1 MVEYQELSLAQMNQA
16 LFDNFIRY
24 QKVTNCWRKEE
35 GQWVIKE
42 DPFIDDWSDDDYH
55 ILVTCL
61 KQTINQ
67 GGFVGGAFY
76 QGKLKGFVSVE
87 AKLFSEENYL
97 DLSSLHVSS
106 DIRGKGIGKKLFEM
120 AKQWAKK
127 QGADKLYISSHSA
140 VETQAFYK
148 AMGCKEARI
157 YNQEHVLNEP
167 FDCQLEC
174 KL

>member
-1 MVEYQELSLAQMNQA
+1 MVEYQELSLAQINHE

-24 QKVTNCWRKEE
+24 QKVTNCLRKEK
-35 GQWVIKE
+35 GQWVIKKA
-42 DPFIDDWSDDDYH
+42 PFIDDWSDDDYR

-87 AKLFSEENYL
+87 AELFSEEKYL

-106 DIRGKGIGKKLFEM
+106 DMRGKGIGKKLFEM

-127 QGADKLYISSHSA
+127 QGANKLYISSHSA

-148 AMGCKEARI
+148 AMGCKEANI

>member
-106 DIRGKGIGKKLFEM
+106 DMRGKGIGKQLFEM

-148 AMGCKEARI
+148 AMGCKEACI

>member
-16 LFDNFIRY
+16 LFDSFIRY

-106 DIRGKGIGKKLFEM
+106 DMRGKGIGKQLLKM

-140 VETQAFYK
+140 VETQAFYR
-148 AMGCKEARI
+148 AMGCKEASV